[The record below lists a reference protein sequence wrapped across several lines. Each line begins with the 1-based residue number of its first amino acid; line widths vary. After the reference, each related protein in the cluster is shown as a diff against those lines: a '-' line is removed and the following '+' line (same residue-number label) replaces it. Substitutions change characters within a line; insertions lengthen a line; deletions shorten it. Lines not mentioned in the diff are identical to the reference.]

1 MVFAGKEWFALHH
14 LGKDTA
20 STPNIDFDIVFLPG
34 KHDFGGTIV
43 PCRYVAR
50 HLWILQAS
58 ESKVTDFE
66 ITILVHKDVGGLEIS
81 MHDASRVNVFKPSLN
96 RVSLPDTSEIHPEWD
111 LQEFDR
117 ESTE

>member
-1 MVFAGKEWFALHH
+1 MSIRSPSFVDPAGER
-14 LGKDTA
+14 
-20 STPNIDFDIVFLPG
+20 V
-34 KHDFGGTIV
+34 
-43 PCRYVAR
+43 
-50 HLWILQAS
+50 Q
-58 ESKVTDFE
+58 VTDFE